1 MIARTAA
8 SLETGTVDS
17 SPPAPAANRLGL
29 LSLLGCSA
37 WCGLVAGLLEVGT
50 IVLRKQLFD
59 PNRLYGM
66 SRDFVWLIPVTNLCL
81 FLTLGCVGSIVG
93 LAWPRRGRWIVARLL
108 CALTFLPVLLV
119 AFPRIYYLAWL
130 VVALG
135 AAARLVPLW
144 EPHARGL
151 RRFVQ
156 VSFPVVLGMVLVLG
170 VSPRLR
176 DRWDEVRAGARPFP
190 PPGSANVL
198 LIVLDTVAAAH
209 LSLYGYD
216 RPTST
221 SLAELA
227 ERGIRFESAMA
238 SSSWTLPSHA
248 TMFTG
253 RWMHELSVGWLTPLD
268 ETRPTLAEFLGDR
281 GYATAGFI
289 ANSQYCGRDAGLG
302 RGFTIYEDYFYP
314 ELTASKT
321 AVLVERALS
330 GIDLLVYLLEDWLKY
345 ARMQSRVA
353 RLWRLFLT
361 NRKGAAVVNRQLLD
375 WLSQRAQPERP
386 FLAFLNYV
394 DAHAPYRLPPGRLHR
409 FGVDPTGTHRD
420 VLIEYW
426 WSVDKTRV
434 PREDLAFAADA
445 YDDCIADLDERLG
458 RLYDQLNER
467 GVLERTWLVITSDH
481 GESFGEHAG
490 VFCHGSSLYQT
501 ELHVPLLI
509 IPPGGSAPKQVVKET
524 VSLRDV
530 AATIVDMLDLEA
542 GSPFPGSSLA
552 RFWNAKGPAA
562 KGARAPSDPAL
573 AEVLPNDRSNRDSAG
588 LPKKRWP
595 FGAVIEE
602 GWSYIRHEEDHHEEL
617 FQFRADAREQRNL
630 ARDPAAVPTLER
642 MRAALDRLTAG
653 PLVPQR
659 FNR

>member
-1 MIARTAA
+1 M
-8 SLETGTVDS
+8 
-17 SPPAPAANRLGL
+17 
-29 LSLLGCSA
+29 
-37 WCGLVAGLLEVGT
+37 
-50 IVLRKQLFD
+50 VL
-59 PNRLYGM
+59 
-66 SRDFVWLIPVTNLCL
+66 I
-81 FLTLGCVGSIVG
+81 
-93 LAWPRRGRWIVARLL
+93 
-108 CALTFLPVLLV
+108 
-119 AFPRIYYLAWL
+119 
-130 VVALG
+130 LG
-135 AAARLVPLW
+135 A
-144 EPHARGL
+144 
-151 RRFVQ
+151 
-156 VSFPVVLGMVLVLG
+156 
-170 VSPRLR
+170 SPWIR
-176 DRWDEVRAGARPFP
+176 DRWKQMRAGAQRLP

-198 LIVLDTVAAAH
+198 LIVLDTVAAGH

-221 SLAELA
+221 TLEELA
-227 ERGIRFESAMA
+227 QLGIRFDAAMA
-238 SSSWTLPSHA
+238 PSSWTLPSHA

-253 RWMHELSVGWLTPLD
+253 RWHHELSVGWLTPLD
-268 ETRPTLAEFLGDR
+268 ETRPTLAEFLGAR

-289 ANSQYCGRDAGLG
+289 ANSRYCGSDSGLG
-302 RGFTIYEDYFYP
+302 RGFTYYEDYIFP
-314 ELTASKT
+314 GLTASKT
-321 AVLVERALS
+321 AVLVERALL
-330 GIDLLVYLLEDWLKY
+330 GIDLFVNLLQDWMKDAPLQPVILHL
-345 ARMQSRVA
+345 R
-353 RLWRLFLT
+353 RLFV
-361 NRKGAAVVNRQLLD
+361 NDRKGAAVVNREFLD

-386 FLAFLNYV
+386 FFAFLNFV
-394 DAHAPYRLPPGRLHR
+394 DAHAPYRLPPGELHR
-409 FGVDPTGTHRD
+409 FGLDPTGTHRD

-458 RLYDQLNER
+458 RLFDQLNER

-490 VFCHGSSLYQT
+490 IFCHGSSLYQT

-509 IPPGGSAPKQVVKET
+509 VPPGGSASTQVVRET

-530 AATIVDMLDLEA
+530 AATIVDVLGLEA

-552 RFWNAKGPAA
+552 RFWNAKEPAA
-562 KGARAPSDPAL
+562 KGARASSDPAL
-573 AEVLPNDRSNRDSAG
+573 AEVLPNDRGNRDSAG

-617 FQFRADAREQRNL
+617 FQLRADAREQRNL
-630 ARDPAAVPTLER
+630 ARDPAASPTLER
-642 MRAALDRLTAG
+642 MRATLDGLTAG